1 MEVEWNHLY
10 SLEVRAYNHV
20 SVFYQ
25 YIRAGTL
32 SYCVVIFV
40 LARLLL
46 RDCVLLYKGQF
57 YHYSTTLLFTNWN
70 LASLESA
77 EQCLYQGFPHGF
89 CIDENVMLTKT
100 LNSLGISYPLEIYFS
115 YFKVLEWVFRSF
127 EQVLVLSFLRKEETI

>member
-46 RDCVLLYKGQF
+46 RDCVLLYTGQF

-100 LNSLGISYPLEIYFS
+100 LNSLGILWRFLMFS
-115 YFKVLEWVFRSF
+115 IIILMRNHVLMLTKTHIK
-127 EQVLVLSFLRKEETI
+127 QVLW